1 MSVAGAPGAAAER
14 RAPAINRS
22 AADGAPRRL
31 SGGAVLTGLAVLL
44 VALTIFAIGYGA
56 FRIPALE
63 VLRILASDI
72 GIDAGTVDPR
82 QAAVLNSIRLPRVI
96 LAVVTGAGLAVAG
109 ALMQGL
115 FRNPLADPT
124 LIGVSSGGAL
134 AAAFVIVLGAT
145 WLPGVSKVLGTW
157 TLPLAAFIGALV
169 VTLMVYRIGAAAGF
183 LSLPSVLLAGIAL
196 NALAMAGVGFLSYL
210 ANDEQLRN
218 LTFWNFGSLGGAT
231 WAMLSAVVPLALTAT
246 LAGIFLARPL
256 NALALGESQAAHLGV
271 NVVVVKRTAIVL
283 TALAVG
289 SLVAATGVI
298 GFIGLVAPHAL
309 RLACGPDHR
318 IVLPGAALLGAMLVV
333 IADALSR
340 TLVAPAELPIG
351 ILTAALGAP
360 FFLVLLLRR
369 RGQIGL

>member
-1 MSVAGAPGAAAER
+1 MLVALAAA
-14 RAPAINRS
+14 
-22 AADGAPRRL
+22 
-31 SGGAVLTGLAVLL
+31 L
-44 VALTIFAIGYGA
+44 VALTVFAVGYGA
-56 FRIPALE
+56 FRIPPLE
-63 VLRILASDI
+63 VLRILGADL
-72 GIDAGTVDPR
+72 GLDTGTLDSR
-82 QAAVLNSIRLPRVI
+82 QVAVLNSIRLPRIV
-96 LAVVTGAGLAVAG
+96 LAIVTGAGLAVAG

-145 WLPGVSKVLGTW
+145 WLPGISKMLGPW
-157 TLPLAAFIGALV
+157 TLPLAAFIGALC
-169 VTLMVYRIGAAAGF
+169 VTLVVYRIGAAGGF

-231 WAMLSAVVPLALTAT
+231 WTILGAVVPLALSAT
-246 LAGIFLARPL
+246 VVGTFLARPL
-256 NALALGESQAAHLGV
+256 NALALGEAQAAHIGV
-271 NVVVVKRTAIVL
+271 NVVAVKRVAIVV

-298 GFIGLVAPHAL
+298 GFIGLVAPHAI

-318 IVLPGAALLGAMLVV
+318 IVLPGAALLGAALVV

-340 TLVAPAELPIG
+340 TIVSPADLPIG
-351 ILTAALGAP
+351 ILTATLGAP
-360 FFLVLLLRR
+360 FFLALLLRR